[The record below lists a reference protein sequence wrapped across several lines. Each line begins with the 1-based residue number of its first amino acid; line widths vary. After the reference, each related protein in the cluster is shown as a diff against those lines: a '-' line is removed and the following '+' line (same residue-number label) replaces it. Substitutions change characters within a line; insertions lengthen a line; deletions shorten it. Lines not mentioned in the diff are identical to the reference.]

1 MRNNNQLG
9 QLDALALFSDI
20 LQVYNTYLNIKQTST
35 DTILKELQ
43 SQDRDYLTKIV
54 EKQDE
59 IIKRLERIEEKIK
72 WKVQVTKNWGIK
84 LIS

>member
-72 WKVQVTKNWGIK
+72 
-84 LIS
+84 

>member
-1 MRNNNQLG
+1 MQGNRNNQLG

-59 IIKRLERIEEKIK
+59 IIKRLERIEEKI
-72 WKVQVTKNWGIK
+72 G
-84 LIS
+84 

>member
-43 SQDRDYLTKIV
+43 SQDRNYLTKIV

-72 WKVQVTKNWGIK
+72 
-84 LIS
+84 

>member
-43 SQDRDYLTKIV
+43 SQDRDYLTKII

-72 WKVQVTKNWGIK
+72 
-84 LIS
+84 

>member
-59 IIKRLERIEEKIK
+59 IIKRLERIEEKI
-72 WKVQVTKNWGIK
+72 G
-84 LIS
+84 

>member
-1 MRNNNQLG
+1 MQGNRNNQLG

-35 DTILKELQ
+35 DTILKELK
-43 SQDRDYLTKIV
+43 SQDRDYLTKII

-59 IIKRLERIEEKIK
+59 IIKRLERIEEKI
-72 WKVQVTKNWGIK
+72 G
-84 LIS
+84 

>member
-1 MRNNNQLG
+1 MLH
-9 QLDALALFSDI
+9 S
-20 LQVYNTYLNIKQTST
+20 ST

-59 IIKRLERIEEKIK
+59 IIKRLEKIEEKIK
-72 WKVQVTKNWGIK
+72 
-84 LIS
+84 